1 MTFLSPALDLS
12 KTGSSFPFE
21 LTLIKIRV
29 SGSLRSEL
37 WRQMSSVSDESLRR
51 RPCRSDRDSI
61 DYAPPPPP
69 PAPGRGG
76 GGPGGAAGGGVG
88 WGGLFRPPPT
98 RPCAGPP
105 APPPRPAGAA
115 PPPPPGSLARRGLSA
130 GRERRGRT
138 WSGDVQ

>member
-61 DYAPPPPP
+61 DYTPRLPSAE
-69 PAPGRGG
+69 
-76 GGPGGAAGGGVG
+76 GP
-88 WGGLFRPPPT
+88 
-98 RPCAGPP
+98 
-105 APPPRPAGAA
+105 
-115 PPPPPGSLARRGLSA
+115 
-130 GRERRGRT
+130 ERRSREEGEDMG
-138 WSGDVQ
+138 W